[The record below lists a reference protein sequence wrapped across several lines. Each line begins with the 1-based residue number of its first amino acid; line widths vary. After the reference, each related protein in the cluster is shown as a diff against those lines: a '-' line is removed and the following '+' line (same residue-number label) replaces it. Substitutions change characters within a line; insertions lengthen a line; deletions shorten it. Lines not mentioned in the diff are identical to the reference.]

1 MQVAAS
7 LGVHPNLTR
16 REVNLQMT
24 LRNWFTMFS
33 AFARREEGQT
43 MAEYAVILT
52 VIAAVVITALGFLVL
67 AITGRLDDVT
77 DVING

>member
-1 MQVAAS
+1 
-7 LGVHPNLTR
+7 
-16 REVNLQMT
+16 MT

-52 VIAAVVITALGFLVL
+52 VIAAVVITALGLLVV
-67 AITGRLDDVT
+67 AITGRLGAVT
-77 DVING
+77 NIING

>member
-1 MQVAAS
+1 
-7 LGVHPNLTR
+7 
-16 REVNLQMT
+16 MT

-33 AFARREEGQT
+33 AYARREEGQT

-67 AITGRLDDVT
+67 AITGRIDDVT
-77 DVING
+77 GILNDAD

>member
-1 MQVAAS
+1 
-7 LGVHPNLTR
+7 
-16 REVNLQMT
+16 MT
-24 LRNWFTMFS
+24 LRNWFTMLN
-33 AFARREEGQT
+33 AFARREDGQT

-67 AITGRLDDVT
+67 AITGRLDSVT

>member
-1 MQVAAS
+1 
-7 LGVHPNLTR
+7 
-16 REVNLQMT
+16 MT

-52 VIAAVVITALGFLVL
+52 VIAAAVILALVALVA
-67 AITGRLDDVT
+67 AITGRLGAVT
-77 DVING
+77 GILTGAT

>member
-1 MQVAAS
+1 
-7 LGVHPNLTR
+7 
-16 REVNLQMT
+16 MT
-24 LRNWFTMFS
+24 LRNWFTMIN

-77 DVING
+77 NVISP

>member
-1 MQVAAS
+1 
-7 LGVHPNLTR
+7 
-16 REVNLQMT
+16 MT

-52 VIAAVVITALGFLVL
+52 VIAAVVITALGALVL

-77 DVING
+77 GVISDGG

>member
-1 MQVAAS
+1 
-7 LGVHPNLTR
+7 
-16 REVNLQMT
+16 MT
-24 LRNWFTMFS
+24 LRNWFTMLN

-52 VIAAVVITALGFLVL
+52 VIAATVILALGFLVA
-67 AITGRLDDVT
+67 AITGRLDSVT

>member
-1 MQVAAS
+1 
-7 LGVHPNLTR
+7 
-16 REVNLQMT
+16 MT

-52 VIAAVVITALGFLVL
+52 VIAAIVITALGALVL

-77 DVING
+77 GVLKGAS

>member
-1 MQVAAS
+1 
-7 LGVHPNLTR
+7 
-16 REVNLQMT
+16 MT

-67 AITGRLDDVT
+67 AITGRIDDVT
-77 DVING
+77 GILNDAD

>member
-1 MQVAAS
+1 
-7 LGVHPNLTR
+7 
-16 REVNLQMT
+16 MT

-33 AFARREEGQT
+33 TFARREEGQT

-67 AITGRLDDVT
+67 AITGRIDDVT
-77 DVING
+77 GILEDAD